1 MPIPERY
8 YREQIARAEQ
18 AERLA
23 VHDRRRA
30 WVRVLGEILLWTV
43 LGLTGLGLGLHTLG
57 VERALVYWWGGAFV
71 WVAGVS
77 TAVITAYLRGAK
89 RGYWQ

>member
-8 YREQIARAEQ
+8 YKEQIARAEE

-23 VHDRRRA
+23 VGEKWREWA
-30 WVRVLGEILLWTV
+30 RVLGEIFLWTV
-43 LGLTGLGLGLHTLG
+43 LGLLGLGLGLHTLG
-57 VERALVYWWGGAFV
+57 IERALVYWWGGAFV

-77 TAVITAYLRGAK
+77 TAVITSYLRGAK
-89 RGYWQ
+89 RGLWQ